1 MCSARR
7 GFHAVYRAVEVTFA
21 GYPAAGTHLTTEKE
35 NVMSKVASHY
45 KGNMLFETRVGNH
58 VVLSDVPANPVWGG
72 KDRAPTPPD
81 YFIVSISSCV
91 AAFVVQYCERT
102 GINVQDMSVE
112 VTYEKADKPVY
123 LKNIVATVKLPQAE
137 LGERLDALKKVCEHC
152 TVHETINQ
160 LDEVSIKIEDKELAC
175 A

>member
-1 MCSARR
+1 
-7 GFHAVYRAVEVTFA
+7 
-21 GYPAAGTHLTTEKE
+21 
-35 NVMSKVASHY
+35 MSKVTSHY
-45 KGNMLFETRVGNH
+45 KGNMLFETSVGSH
-58 VVLSDVPANPVWGG
+58 VVLNDVPANPAWGG

-81 YFIVSISSCV
+81 YFVVSISSCV

-123 LKNIVATVKLPQAE
+123 LKDIVATVRLPHAE
-137 LGERLDALKKVCEHC
+137 LGDRLEALKKVCERC

-160 LDEVSIKIEDKELAC
+160 LDQVSINIEDKLLAC